1 MFMRKWCA
9 ATAVAALLAFPLFG
23 QQKDDNAAQPNT
35 GITAVADASAP
46 APATAVH
53 ATRGVFALPAV
64 PKTTPF
70 PGPQAATKAAKDDSA
85 PGQLVPRFELA
96 VGYSYINFNPGD
108 GFSNFNS
115 HGANGGFTYNANR
128 FLGLTAELGG
138 YHFQPHVNRKQP
150 CGGPPTYPLPPPPN
164 LRQVGR
170 FFALSGFLF
179 VGGH

>member
-1 MFMRKWCA
+1 MLMRKWCE
-9 ATAVAALLAFPLFG
+9 ATGVAGLLGFPLFG
-23 QQKDDNAAQPNT
+23 QQKDDNAAQPTT

-108 GFSNFNS
+108 GFSNFNN
-115 HGANGGFTYNANR
+115 HGANGGVSHNAHR
-128 FLGLTAELGG
+128 FLSLTPETGG
-138 YHFQPHVNRKQP
+138 YTFQPHVNANQP
-150 CGGPPTYPLPPPPN
+150 NGRPP
-164 LRQVGR
+164 
-170 FFALSGFLF
+170 
-179 VGGH
+179 